1 MTLQDAQAAERLG
14 LDQLDSMFFQARR
27 DRATPAE
34 RDYLIAMAADRGQ
47 PSSSATVA
55 ERLDRH
61 PSSLGPARAN
71 LIAKGLVYSPERG
84 VIAFTV
90 PGSSQFIDRRLEAD
104 GPA

>member
-14 LDQLDSMFFQARR
+14 LDQLDSVFFQARW
-27 DRATPAE
+27 DRVTPAE

-47 PSSSATVA
+47 PSSSAAVA
-55 ERLDRH
+55 VRFDRH
-61 PSSLGPARAN
+61 PSSLGPVRAN
-71 LIAKGLVYSPERG
+71 LVAKGFVYSPERG

-90 PGSSQFIDRRLEAD
+90 PGFSKFIDRRLEAD